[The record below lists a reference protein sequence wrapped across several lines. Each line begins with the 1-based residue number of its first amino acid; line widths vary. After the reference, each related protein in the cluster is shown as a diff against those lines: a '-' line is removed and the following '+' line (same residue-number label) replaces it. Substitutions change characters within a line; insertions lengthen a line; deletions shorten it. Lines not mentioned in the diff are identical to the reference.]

1 MACNIKKK
9 LDANNCNLPI
19 MTSALHHD

>member
-1 MACNIKKK
+1 MAVCTV
-9 LDANNCNLPI
+9 PI